1 VSSPSS
7 QRRAAQSSDAHRR
20 AAHAP
25 PSPPRTSRTTLI
37 TLITTLIALGTTLF
51 TLRTPLITLAMAWPV
66 LARYEGWPTS
76 KKRLQPQFP
85 GRFSGVIQISGRR
98 QRSVVALRRRRLR
111 CKCLFLRNRSEI
123 GAVWIHWIY
132 FQSSAARA
140 RAGRYELRI
149 TIHYMY
155 QVFSVR
161 TAEGGGRIDGSTIII
176 LSGGND

>member
-51 TLRTPLITLAMAWPV
+51 TLITPPITLATPLITLAMAWPV

-155 QVFSVR
+155 QASFRTSPKRRRGEESV
-161 TAEGGGRIDGSTIII
+161 E
-176 LSGGND
+176 